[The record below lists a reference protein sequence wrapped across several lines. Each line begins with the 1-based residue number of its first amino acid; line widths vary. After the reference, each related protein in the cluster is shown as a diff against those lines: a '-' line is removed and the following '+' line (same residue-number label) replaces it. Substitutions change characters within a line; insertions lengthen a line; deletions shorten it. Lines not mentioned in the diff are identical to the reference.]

1 VGLAVQF
8 AILGLA
14 SGGLYALMGLGLII
28 VHRASGA
35 INFANGAIAV
45 SAGYALVYL
54 ESRHVPTALAVV
66 LSVLVGLVLG
76 LAIQALVMRPLRA
89 ASPLTKAIATL
100 GVLVVLQAACQLQ
113 FGSQPALVPG
123 FLPQDGFTFLG
134 AHLTTDYV
142 IILAIALILSAGL
155 WWIYRHTRFGL
166 ATAAVAENEEAVGA
180 LGWSGSLIARGN
192 WALAGTLAALS
203 GVLLAPVIG
212 VSLPEMTDAL
222 LLPGLAAALFGGL
235 SSFPVATAGALLI
248 GIAQSELTLYGNDP
262 VIRSFPDISDAVPF
276 LVIIVILVLRGRT
289 MPARDFVEA
298 HLPSLGSGRIR
309 LRVALPAIV
318 IAALLIQVILPVNW
332 VIATNTC
339 LIAGILLLSLVV
351 LVGYAGQLS
360 LAQLSIG
367 GLGALATARLTTSL
381 GWPLPIAIVAGVIAA
396 IPIGLIVG
404 LPAVRTR
411 GAALAVVT
419 LGLATA
425 LNDLVFSSVS
435 VTGGYAGINVG
446 YPHLFGVNVAE
457 TSYPRRFSL
466 FAFLLFTVIAVVI
479 CNLRASALGRR
490 LIAVRSNERA
500 AASLGVSTVGSK
512 LFAFVLSS
520 MIATVGS
527 VLVAFRYP
535 NAIFDNFDPFQSVNY
550 VVEAVIGGVGYVMG
564 AAAGTGIEPGG
575 LGNKIVSSIGLG
587 SWLTFIGGVLLLITV
602 IANPDG
608 LVGSVLAQLAPLR
621 RRLGG
626 GRRRPAA
633 VTVADVD
640 LTQLRRP
647 EPALLTVADLTVRFG
662 AVTAVNHVDLELRSG
677 EVLGII
683 GPNGAGKTTLID
695 AITGYV
701 ASVGAISLNGRQLQ
715 GLPPHRRSRLGI
727 IRSFQSLE
735 LFEDLTVAEN
745 LLVASEDN
753 RSLRG
758 AVGLIWRRPPQL
770 RGAAAAAVREFELT
784 EFLQRPPAD
793 LSYGQR
799 RLLAISRAVACHPH
813 ILMLDEPAAGL
824 DDHDRQALKVM
835 LRRLSE
841 TWGISVLLIEH
852 DVDLVMS
859 VSDRVIALNF
869 GSVTAAGT
877 PAEVRRH
884 PEVIRSYLGTDDP
897 PTEAVPPAA
906 SAAPTAPAA
915 ASEPTA
921 PAAPAAAS
929 EQEWLP

>member
-1 VGLAVQF
+1 MGLFVQF

-14 SGGLYALMGLGLII
+14 SGGLYALMALGLII
-28 VHRASGA
+28 VYRASGA

-45 SAGYALVYL
+45 TAGYVLVYL
-54 ESRHVPTALAVV
+54 ESKQVPTALAVII
-66 LSVLVGLVLG
+66 SVASGLVLG
-76 LAIQALVMRPLRA
+76 ILIQVLVMRPLRA

-100 GVLVVLQAACQLQ
+100 GVLVVLQATCQLK

-123 FLPQDGFTFLG
+123 FLPQAGFTILG

-142 IILAIALILSAGL
+142 IILGIALALSGGL
-155 WWIYRHTRFGL
+155 WWTYRHTRFGL

-222 LLPGLAAALFGGL
+222 LLPGLAAALFGAL
-235 SSFPVATAGALLI
+235 SSFPIATAGALLI
-248 GIAQSELTLYGNDP
+248 GIAQSELTLYGNAP

-298 HLPSLGSGRIR
+298 RLPRLGSGRVR
-309 LRVALPAIV
+309 LRTVLPAVV
-318 IAALLIQVILPVNW
+318 IMLVLIQVVLPVNW
-332 VIATNTC
+332 VIATTTC

-367 GLGALATARLTTSL
+367 GLGALATARLATSL
-381 GWPLPIAIVAGVIAA
+381 GWPLPIAIVLGVLAA

-446 YPHLFGVNVAE
+446 YPKLFGLDVDE
-457 TSYPRRFSL
+457 TLHPRRYSL
-466 FAFLLFTVIAVVI
+466 FALALFAIIALII
-479 CNLRASALGRR
+479 CNLRRSGLGRR

-500 AASLGVSTVGSK
+500 AGSLGVSTVGAK
-512 LFAFVLSS
+512 LYAFVMSS

-587 SWLTFIGGVLLLITV
+587 SWLTFIGGVLLLLTV

-608 LVGSVLAQLAPLR
+608 IVGSVIAQLAPLR
-621 RRLGG
+621 RRFGK
-626 GRRRPAA
+626 GRPPAA
-633 VTVADVD
+633 ISVAEVD
-640 LTQLRRP
+640 LTRLRRP
-647 EPALLTVADLTVRFG
+647 EPALLTVHELTVRFG
-662 AVTAVNHVDLELRSG
+662 AVTAVSEVDLELRSG
-677 EVLGII
+677 EVLGVI
-683 GPNGAGKTTLID
+683 GPNGPA
-695 AITGYV
+695 
-701 ASVGAISLNGRQLQ
+701 
-715 GLPPHRRSRLGI
+715 
-727 IRSFQSLE
+727 
-735 LFEDLTVAEN
+735 
-745 LLVASEDN
+745 
-753 RSLRG
+753 
-758 AVGLIWRRPPQL
+758 RRP
-770 RGAAAAAVREFELT
+770 
-784 EFLQRPPAD
+784 
-793 LSYGQR
+793 
-799 RLLAISRAVACHPH
+799 
-813 ILMLDEPAAGL
+813 
-824 DDHDRQALKVM
+824 
-835 LRRLSE
+835 
-841 TWGISVLLIEH
+841 
-852 DVDLVMS
+852 
-859 VSDRVIALNF
+859 
-869 GSVTAAGT
+869 
-877 PAEVRRH
+877 
-884 PEVIRSYLGTDDP
+884 
-897 PTEAVPPAA
+897 
-906 SAAPTAPAA
+906 
-915 ASEPTA
+915 
-921 PAAPAAAS
+921 
-929 EQEWLP
+929 

>member
-1 VGLAVQF
+1 MLPVQF

-45 SAGYALVYL
+45 TAGYALVYL
-54 ESRHVPTALAVV
+54 ESRHVPTGLAV
-66 LSVLVGLVLG
+66 LASVAVGLVLG
-76 LAIQALVMRPLRA
+76 VAIQALVMRPLRA

-100 GVLVVLQAACQLQ
+100 GVLVVLQSACQLK
-113 FGSQPALVPG
+113 FGSNPELVPG
-123 FLPQDGFTFLG
+123 FLPQAGFTVLG

-142 IILAIALILSAGL
+142 IILGIALVLSAGL
-155 WWIYRHTRFGL
+155 WAMYRHTRFGL
-166 ATAAVAENEEAVGA
+166 ATSAVAENEEAVGA

-192 WALAGTLAALS
+192 WALAGTLAALA

-235 SSFPVATAGALLI
+235 SSFPLATLGALLI
-248 GIAQSELTLYGNDP
+248 GIAQSELTLYGNAP

-276 LVIIVILVLRGRT
+276 LVIIVILVLRGRSL
-289 MPARDFVEA
+289 PARDFVEA
-298 HLPSLGSGRIR
+298 HLPSLGSGRVR
-309 LRVALPAIV
+309 LRYAVPAAV
-318 IAALLIQVILPVNW
+318 IMLLLIQVVLPVNW
-332 VIATNTC
+332 VIATTTC
-339 LIAGILLLSLVV
+339 LIAGILLLSLVL

-367 GLGALATARLTTSL
+367 GLGALATARLATSL
-381 GWPLPIAIVAGVIAA
+381 GWPLPIAIVVGVLAA
-396 IPIGLIVG
+396 IPIGLVVG

-425 LNDLVFSSVS
+425 LNDLVFSTTS

-446 YPHLFGVNVAE
+446 SPRLFGLNVGE
-457 TSYPRRFSL
+457 TAYPRRYSL
-466 FAFLLFTVIAVVI
+466 FAFILFAVIALVI
-479 CNLRASALGRR
+479 CNLRRSGLGRR

-500 AASLGVSTVGSK
+500 AASLGVSTAGAK
-512 LFAFVLSS
+512 LYAFVLSS

-564 AAAGTGIEPGG
+564 AAAGTAIEPGG
-575 LGNKIVSSIGLG
+575 LGNRIVSNIGLG
-587 SWLTFIGGVLLLITV
+587 SWLTFIGGVLLLLTV

-608 LVGSVLAQLAPLR
+608 IVGSTLAQLAPLR
-621 RRLGG
+621 RRLARGG
-626 GRRRPAA
+626 GRPVQIA
-633 VTVADVD
+633 VGDVD
-640 LTQLRRP
+640 LAQLRRP
-647 EPALLTVADLTVRFG
+647 EPARLTARGLTVRFG
-662 AVTAVNHVDLELRSG
+662 AVTAVNQVDLDLRSG

-701 ASVGAISLNGRQLQ
+701 PADGTIRLNDADIH

-745 LLVASEDN
+745 LLVASEDS
-753 RSLRG
+753 RYWHG
-758 AVGLIWRRPPQL
+758 TGGLVWPRRPALQ
-770 RGAAAAAVREFELT
+770 GAAAAAVREFGLT
-784 EFLQRPPAD
+784 ESLHRRPSD

-799 RLLAISRAVACHPH
+799 RLLGIYRAVACHPQ

-835 LRRLSE
+835 LRRLSQ

-859 VSDRVIALNF
+859 VSDRVLALNF
-869 GSVTAAGT
+869 GTVTTSGT

-884 PEVIRSYLGTDDP
+884 PEVIRSYLGPDDEP
-897 PTEAVPPAA
+897 PNSVPDQRIEPD
-906 SAAPTAPAA
+906 SAAPAGQEIAP
-915 ASEPTA
+915 
-921 PAAPAAAS
+921 
-929 EQEWLP
+929 